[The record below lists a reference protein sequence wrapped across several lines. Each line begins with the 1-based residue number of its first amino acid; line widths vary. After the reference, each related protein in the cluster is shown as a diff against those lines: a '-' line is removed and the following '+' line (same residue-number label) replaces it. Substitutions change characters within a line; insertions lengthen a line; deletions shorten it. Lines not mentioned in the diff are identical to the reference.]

1 MLKAIHQH
9 ARFGQQMVDLNT
21 NLTVIIYYRMYPTL
35 FRRKE
40 QTWKRLRVGLRTDDN
55 IPKNAPSIR
64 DIVEMI
70 LWMLL
75 LLLQLFARTLSSE
88 VRNGA
93 DQTLLR
99 SVYVVGT
106 ITYGNFISVVR
117 CR

>member
-9 ARFGQQMVDLNT
+9 ALFGQQMVDLNT

-40 QTWKRLRVGLRTDDN
+40 QTWKRLRVGLRMDDN
-55 IPKNAPSIR
+55 IQTNASSIR
-64 DIVEMI
+64 DIVETI
-70 LWMLL
+70 LWML
-75 LLLQLFARTLSSE
+75 LLLQLFARTLISE
-88 VRNGA
+88 VRSGA

-99 SVYVVGT
+99 SVCVVGT
-106 ITYGNFISVVR
+106 IAYDNFISVVR

>member
-1 MLKAIHQH
+1 MHKTIHQH

-55 IPKNAPSIR
+55 IPKNASSIC
-64 DIVEMI
+64 DIVETI

-75 LLLQLFARTLSSE
+75 LLHLFARTLSSV
-88 VRNGA
+88 VRNDA
-93 DQTLLR
+93 DQTLLC
-99 SVYVVGT
+99 SVCMVRT
-106 ITYGNFISVVR
+106 IAYDNFISVVR
-117 CR
+117 CC

>member
-9 ARFGQQMVDLNT
+9 ALFGQQMVDLNT

-40 QTWKRLRVGLRTDDN
+40 QTWKRLRVGLRTDHN
-55 IPKNAPSIR
+55 IPKNVSSIR
-64 DIVEMI
+64 DIVETI
-70 LWMLL
+70 LWML
-75 LLLQLFARTLSSE
+75 LLLQLFARTLS
-88 VRNGA
+88 VQRLGMV
-93 DQTLLR
+93 QTKHCFT
-99 SVYVVGT
+99 VCVVGT

>member
-55 IPKNAPSIR
+55 IPKNAAISLKR
-64 DIVEMI
+64 SHGCCYCCNY
-70 LWMLL
+70 LL
-75 LLLQLFARTLSSE
+75 GLSVQRLGM
-88 VRNGA
+88 VR
-93 DQTLLR
+93 QTLLH
-99 SVYVVGT
+99 SVCVVGT
-106 ITYGNFISVVR
+106 IAYGNFISVVR

>member
-55 IPKNAPSIR
+55 IPKNAAISLKR
-64 DIVEMI
+64 SYGCCYCCNY
-70 LWMLL
+70 L
-75 LLLQLFARTLSSE
+75 LSS
-88 VRNGA
+88 VV
-93 DQTLLR
+93 QTKHCFA
-99 SVYVVGT
+99 VYVWLAQLHMAILFPLLDAIKLASLWG
-106 ITYGNFISVVR
+106 R
-117 CR
+117 

>member
-40 QTWKRLRVGLRTDDN
+40 QTWKRLRSTNG
-55 IPKNAPSIR
+55 
-64 DIVEMI
+64 
-70 LWMLL
+70 WML

-93 DQTLLR
+93 YQTLLR
-99 SVYVVGT
+99 SVCVVGT
-106 ITYGNFISVVR
+106 IAY
-117 CR
+117 